1 MRILNIRDKHRT
13 DIALN
18 DRYVHTINQ
27 NKIQVEQSLLNSYN
41 NNSLYI
47 LYKEFPKLCSVDIEP
62 QNQKVDLPIELIEV
76 LILGMAVKAYGM
88 GALTNDPR
96 TGTSYVQNPYID
108 RYELAIKKAI
118 DYGYLH
124 EESIQSFRD
133 VRTKGFI

>member
-1 MRILNIRDKHRT
+1 MKILEINDKYHT

-18 DRYVHTINQ
+18 DRYVHTVNQ
-27 NKIQVEQSLLNSYN
+27 DKIQVEQSLLKAHSK
-41 NNSLYI
+41 NSLFV
-47 LYKEFPKLCSVDIEP
+47 LYKEFPTLCTIDIDAKD
-62 QNQKVDLPIELIEV
+62 QKVDLPIELIEV

-118 DYGYLH
+118 DNGYLH
-124 EESIQSFRD
+124 GESMQSFRN
-133 VRTKGFI
+133 VTTKGFI

>member
-1 MRILNIRDKHRT
+1 MKILDIKDKYNS
-13 DIALN
+13 DIVLN
-18 DRYVHTINQ
+18 DRYVYSITQ
-27 NKIQVEQSLLNSYN
+27 DKIQVEHALLKVHSD
-41 NNSLYI
+41 NSLYI
-47 LYKEFPKLCSVDIEP
+47 LFKEFPTLCTTDIEP

-118 DYGYLH
+118 DSGYLH
-124 EESIQSFRD
+124 EESIQSFRS
-133 VRTKGFI
+133 VSTKGFI

>member
-1 MRILNIRDKHRT
+1 MKILDIKDKYRS
-13 DIALN
+13 DINLN
-18 DRYVHTINQ
+18 EKYVYSINQ
-27 NKIQVEQSLLNSYN
+27 NKIQVEHSLLKAHS

-47 LYKEFPKLCSVDIEP
+47 LYKEFPQLCTVDIEP
-62 QNQKVDLPIELIEV
+62 KDQKVDLPVELIEI

-124 EESIQSFRD
+124 EESIQSFRS